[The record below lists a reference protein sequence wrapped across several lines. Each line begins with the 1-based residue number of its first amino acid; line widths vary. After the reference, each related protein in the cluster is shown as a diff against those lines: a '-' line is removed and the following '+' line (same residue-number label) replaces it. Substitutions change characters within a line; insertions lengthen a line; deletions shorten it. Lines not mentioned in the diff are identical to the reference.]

1 MDIKDLSRTQ
11 LETIIDEWIV
21 GDLHSKRNRDVIKD
35 RLINGYI
42 YDYIADKYDM
52 SVPQIRTIISKGKRI
67 ILKHLG

>member
-11 LETIIDEWIV
+11 LETIIDEWII
-21 GDLHSKRNRDVIKD
+21 GDLHSERNRNMLKD

-42 YDYIADKYDM
+42 YDYIAEKYDM